1 MLSTMKFAI
10 WILILLG
17 VLSLASLFS
26 DELISQEWL
35 NSEPEGGLDSVWRSL
50 YYLLQMDDPFRSW
63 WYRGLIGVLSLSL
76 FACILERTPI
86 VWRMWSKRPLADTTW
101 ATEQT
106 VPIILTTA
114 EPVAS
119 LRERLSHKFGW
130 RLQTEEVWVGESGRL
145 ALWGPLLT
153 HLGLLLLALGGLVG
167 SFGDTEVRNGG
178 YAGDTIEVDGMPFQV
193 RIDSFRVEFY
203 PLQPQ
208 QWVLVD
214 GEWIGR
220 LIKKDSEG
228 SWKIERRND
237 SGEVEYV
244 SMEEEWI
251 SNDWD
256 LRSAGGNVKQYIS
269 SVSVIEGDEIVD
281 QREISV
287 NTPLRRSGYR
297 LYQSSFDPE
306 SPRVRASYDVVTLH
320 LTDSTGSIVH
330 QTQLGQGDSYQVPGD
345 SIKLTAGRL
354 LPDFKLDSRRKAYSA
369 SANFANPALELIAS
383 GPTGFEKTMWSFLA
397 MEGHSTRYGIYSFK
411 VAGLQNESAQMDI
424 ATIFDIRH
432 SPGTEFLWFGFAV
445 SSIGLILCFYVT
457 HRVIY
462 VEAPVP
468 NRSLT
473 RVIGV
478 SKKMTRIF
486 EHDLSTIAKQ
496 SGHEITMIVKPEI
509 DHY

>member
-10 WILILLG
+10 WILIILG

-26 DELISQEWL
+26 DELVSQEWL
-35 NSEPEGGLDSVWRSL
+35 NSDPQGGMDNVWRSV

-106 VPIILTTA
+106 QPIILTST
-114 EPVAS
+114 EPVDS
-119 LRERLSHKFGW
+119 LRERLSHRFGW
-130 RLQTEEVWVGESGRL
+130 RLKTDDVWVGESGRP

-153 HLGLLLLALGGLVG
+153 HLGLLFLALGGLVG
-167 SFGDTEVRNGG
+167 SFGNTEVRNGG
-178 YAGDTIEVDGMPFQV
+178 YAGDTIEIEGMPFQV

-203 PLQPQ
+203 PLQPL

-214 GEWIGR
+214 GEWIGK
-220 LIKKDSEG
+220 LVEQDSDG
-228 SWKIERRND
+228 SWRIERRNERD
-237 SGEVEYV
+237 EIEYI

-251 SNDWD
+251 SNSWD

-269 SVSVIEGDEIVD
+269 SVTVIEDGEIVD

-306 SPRVRASYDVVTLH
+306 SPRVRASYESVAIQ
-320 LTDSTGSIVH
+320 LTDSVGAVIHEAT
-330 QTQLGQGDSYQVPGD
+330 LRQGESYQVPGD
-345 SIKLTAGRL
+345 TVKITAGRL

-369 SANFANPALELIAS
+369 SANFSNPAIELIATGPS
-383 GPTGFEKTMWSFLA
+383 GIERSLWSFLA
-397 MEGHSTRYGIYSFK
+397 MEGHSTRYGVYSFK
-411 VAGLQNESAQMDI
+411 VADVKNESAQMDI

-432 SPGTEFLWFGFAV
+432 NPGTEFLWLGFVV
-445 SSIGLILCFYVT
+445 SSIGLILCFYMT

-462 VEAPVP
+462 VEAPIP
-468 NRSLT
+468 QRPQA

-478 SKKMTRIF
+478 TKKMTRLF
-486 EHDLSTIAKQ
+486 EQDLAHIAKQ
-496 SGHEITMIVKPEI
+496 SGHEISMIVKPEI